1 MLNCGIYLAVTGIL
15 SFFLGRCL
23 RPERRD
29 WNRFPY
35 LLYAC
40 EKDGTIYRKIG
51 IHHWQNKVPDMS
63 KIFPG
68 MMPPKRLV
76 DTGLY
81 FNSMTCTFKRFWYHS
96 KSNRNTRN
104 FGWVGTPSSDKLK
117 YVHSAI
123 CPSYFS
129 SKFSTYSALT
139 ALSPT
144 GIALKTIPSSVS
156 QINVISSE
164 PRNPNS

>member
-63 KIFPG
+63 KICPG

-76 DTGLY
+76 DTGTAALRR
-81 FNSMTCTFKRFWYHS
+81 MIQETCTAELVHGVLCVTGLYCIVLWP
-96 KSNRNTRN
+96 
-104 FGWVGTPSSDKLK
+104 GTG
-117 YVHSAI
+117 
-123 CPSYFS
+123 
-129 SKFSTYSALT
+129 
-139 ALSPT
+139 
-144 GIALKTIPSSVS
+144 GI
-156 QINVISSE
+156 VISVLNILLFNLPFILIQRYNR
-164 PRNPNS
+164 PRLVRLYDRQSQKERVSATCQP

>member
-23 RPERRD
+23 RPEYMD

-35 LLYAC
+35 SLYNC
-40 EKDGTIYRKIG
+40 EKDGSIYRKIR

-76 DTGLY
+76 DTGTAALRRMIQETCMAALVHGVLCVTGLY
-81 FNSMTCTFKRFWYHS
+81 CIVLW
-96 KSNRNTRN
+96 
-104 FGWVGTPSSDKLK
+104 P
-117 YVHSAI
+117 
-123 CPSYFS
+123 
-129 SKFSTYSALT
+129 
-139 ALSPT
+139 
-144 GIALKTIPSSVS
+144 GIGGI
-156 QINVISSE
+156 VISVLNILLFNLPFILIQRYNR
-164 PRNPNS
+164 PRLVRLYDRQSQKERVSASCQR

>member
-76 DTGLY
+76 DTGTAALRR
-81 FNSMTCTFKRFWYHS
+81 MIQETCTAELVHGVLCVTGLYCIVLWPGTGGIGISVLNILLFNLPFILIQRY
-96 KSNRNTRN
+96 NRPRL
-104 FGWVGTPSSDKLK
+104 VRLYDRQSQKER
-117 YVHSAI
+117 VSAT
-123 CPSYFS
+123 CQP
-129 SKFSTYSALT
+129 
-139 ALSPT
+139 
-144 GIALKTIPSSVS
+144 
-156 QINVISSE
+156 
-164 PRNPNS
+164 

>member
-76 DTGLY
+76 DTGTAALRR
-81 FNSMTCTFKRFWYHS
+81 MIQETCTAELVHGVLCVTGLYCFVLWP
-96 KSNRNTRN
+96 
-104 FGWVGTPSSDKLK
+104 GTG
-117 YVHSAI
+117 
-123 CPSYFS
+123 
-129 SKFSTYSALT
+129 
-139 ALSPT
+139 
-144 GIALKTIPSSVS
+144 GI
-156 QINVISSE
+156 VISVLNILLFNLPFILIQRYNR
-164 PRNPNS
+164 PRLVRLYDRQSQKERVSATCQP

>member
-23 RPERRD
+23 RPEYMD

-35 LLYAC
+35 SLYNC
-40 EKDGTIYRKIG
+40 EKDGSIYRKIR

-76 DTGLY
+76 DTGTAALRRMIQETCMAELVHGVLCVTGLY
-81 FNSMTCTFKRFWYHS
+81 CIVLW
-96 KSNRNTRN
+96 
-104 FGWVGTPSSDKLK
+104 P
-117 YVHSAI
+117 
-123 CPSYFS
+123 
-129 SKFSTYSALT
+129 
-139 ALSPT
+139 
-144 GIALKTIPSSVS
+144 GIGGI
-156 QINVISSE
+156 VISVLNILLFNLPFILIQRYNR
-164 PRNPNS
+164 PRLVRLYDRQSQKERVSASCQR

>member
-23 RPERRD
+23 RPEYMD

-35 LLYAC
+35 SLYNC
-40 EKDGTIYRKIG
+40 EKDGSIYRKIR

-76 DTGLY
+76 DTGTAALRRMIQETCMAELVHGVLCVTGLY
-81 FNSMTCTFKRFWYHS
+81 CIVLW
-96 KSNRNTRN
+96 
-104 FGWVGTPSSDKLK
+104 P
-117 YVHSAI
+117 
-123 CPSYFS
+123 
-129 SKFSTYSALT
+129 
-139 ALSPT
+139 
-144 GIALKTIPSSVS
+144 GIGGI
-156 QINVISSE
+156 VISVLNILLFNLPFILIQRYNR
-164 PRNPNS
+164 PRLVRLYDRQSQKERVSATCQP